1 MLKQSFIRSVKQP
14 DSVQQVVEREWS
26 GASWREDGE
35 MVVTVHVVS
44 FMEEE
49 HVLECNT
56 WHGTSLGKT
65 SLKNFP
71 MGLLG
76 FSTYVSSL
84 IALFHTIFQGYYK

>member
-14 DSVQQVVEREWS
+14 DSVQQVVEREWP

-49 HVLECNT
+49 HVLE
-56 WHGTSLGKT
+56 
-65 SLKNFP
+65 
-71 MGLLG
+71 M
-76 FSTYVSSL
+76 
-84 IALFHTIFQGYYK
+84 